1 MTTHVKRSICF
12 VFLFFVVN
20 MFITNSKSI
29 TNGSNNINSVVYV
42 CTGPKAEVYHSRSNC
57 KGLSRCSG
65 TIKKMTLSEA
75 IEKKRRACKL
85 CYKIR

>member
-1 MTTHVKRSICF
+1 
-12 VFLFFVVN
+12 
-20 MFITNSKSI
+20 MFITNSKAI
-29 TNGSNNINSVVYV
+29 TNGSNSINSVVYV

-75 IEKKRRACKL
+75 IANKRRACKL
-85 CYKIR
+85 CYKIK